1 MRAILLAPLSI
12 LLCALVFWLMQLMI
26 TPSVE
31 MEKREDNI
39 AMVDFIRSL
48 QDSSSDTKQRNL
60 TEPNKPQTPPMP
72 KAPKIQQAATKN
84 MSLDMPDIK
93 PDFSAFKGNG
103 LGNMLSGYGFGD
115 SDVIALVQ
123 PKPNYPAQALSRKIE
138 GWVMVRFN
146 ITKEGTV
153 DSVEVV
159 DSKPKGV
166 FEREAV
172 RAAWRYKFKP
182 KLVDGKPV
190 EQVATLPFEFTLEK

>member
-1 MRAILLAPLSI
+1 MRVLILAPLA
-12 LLCALVFWLMQLMI
+12 LLVCALVFWLMQLMI
-26 TPSVE
+26 TPSTEVV
-31 MEKREDNI
+31 KREDNV
-39 AMVDFIRSL
+39 AMVDFIRNL
-48 QDSSSDTKQRNL
+48 KDSSSDTKQRNL
-60 TEPNKPQTPPMP
+60 KEPKKPKTPPMP
-72 KAPKIQQAATKN
+72 KAPKVQQTAAQN
-84 MSLDMPDIK
+84 MSLNMPNIK
-93 PDFSAFKGNG
+93 PDFSSFKGNG

-123 PKPNYPAQALSRKIE
+123 PKPRYPAQALSRKIE

>member
-1 MRAILLAPLSI
+1 MRLIVTTLTSVLV
-12 LLCALVFWLMQLMI
+12 CALVFWLMQWMI
-26 TPSVE
+26 TPSTE
-31 MEKREDNI
+31 MVKRDENI

-48 QDSSSDTKQRNL
+48 KDSSSDRKQRNL
-60 TEPNKPQTPPMP
+60 KEPQKP
-72 KAPKIQQAATKN
+72 KAPPTPQAPKVQQQTMQSLN
-84 MSLDMPDIK
+84 LDMPALK
-93 PDFSAFKGNG
+93 PDFSSFKGQG
-103 LGNMLSGYGFGD
+103 LGNMLSGHGFGN

-123 PKPNYPAQALSRKIE
+123 PKPRYPAQALSRKIE

-159 DSKPKGV
+159 DSNPKGV

-182 KLVDGKPV
+182 KLVDGSPV

>member
-1 MRAILLAPLSI
+1 MRLIVTTLTSVLV
-12 LLCALVFWLMQLMI
+12 CALVFWLMQWMI
-26 TPSVE
+26 TPSTE
-31 MEKREDNI
+31 MVKRDENI

-48 QDSSSDTKQRNL
+48 KDSSSDRKQRNL
-60 TEPNKPQTPPMP
+60 KEPQKP
-72 KAPKIQQAATKN
+72 KAPPTPQAPKVQQQTMQSLN
-84 MSLDMPDIK
+84 LDMPALK
-93 PDFSAFKGNG
+93 PDFSSFKGQG
-103 LGNMLSGYGFGD
+103 LGSMLSGHGFGN

-123 PKPNYPAQALSRKIE
+123 PKPRYPAQALSRKIE

-159 DSKPKGV
+159 DSNPKGV

-182 KLVDGKPV
+182 KLVDGSPV

>member
-146 ITKEGTV
+146 ITIEGTV

>member
-1 MRAILLAPLSI
+1 MRVLILTPLA
-12 LLCALVFWLMQLMI
+12 LLVCMFVFWLMQWMI
-26 TPSVE
+26 TPSTEV
-31 MEKREDNI
+31 MKREDNV
-39 AMVDFIRSL
+39 AMVDFIRAL
-48 QDSSSDTKQRNL
+48 KDSSSDSKQRNL
-60 TEPNKPQTPPMP
+60 KEPKKPKTPPMP
-72 KAPKIQQAATKN
+72 KAPKVQQAAVKN
-84 MSLDMPDIK
+84 INLNMPDIK
-93 PDFSAFKGNG
+93 PDFTSFKGKG
-103 LGNMLSGYGFGD
+103 LGSMLSGYGFGD

-123 PKPNYPAQALSRKIE
+123 PKPRYPAQAISRKIE

-182 KLVDGKPV
+182 KLVDGKQL

>member
-1 MRAILLAPLSI
+1 MRVILVTPLG
-12 LLCALVFWLMQLMI
+12 LLVCVLMFWLMQWMI
-26 TPSVE
+26 TPSTE
-31 MEKREDNI
+31 IAKREDGI

-48 QDSSSDTKQRNL
+48 KDSASDTKQRNL
-60 TEPNKPQTPPMP
+60 KEPKKPKTPPMP
-72 KAPKIQQAATKN
+72 QAPKVQQTAAQN
-84 MSLDMPDIK
+84 MNLNMPDIK
-93 PDFSAFKGNG
+93 PDFSGFKGKG

-123 PKPNYPAQALSRKIE
+123 PKPRYPSQALSRKIE
-138 GWVMVRFN
+138 GWVMVKFN

-159 DSKPKGV
+159 DSNPKGV

>member
-1 MRAILLAPLSI
+1 MRAVLLAPLSI

-60 TEPNKPQTPPMP
+60 SEPKKPQTPPMP

-93 PDFSAFKGNG
+93 PDFSAFKGSG

>member
-60 TEPNKPQTPPMP
+60 TEPKKPQTPPMP

>member
-60 TEPNKPQTPPMP
+60 TEPKKPQTPPMP

-146 ITKEGTV
+146 ITIEGTV